1 MQTRRD
7 LFRQICAAVAAPASV
22 ALASA
27 GTDKHDFIPT
37 TPLETSGIA
46 IHRRGRAEAGP
57 IWLARSTDAQMLA
70 NTFAGDLARALGREP
85 HVYDAMSLGLAPSAA
100 REAPLGLVWECFA
113 GWSRNARG
121 AVHVHSCTYLM
132 ESYRWVSLDMLA
144 NAAEEMARLLAPARR
159 FYRLG
164 LPGGVPGGLAA
175 NSWDGAVRCVEAFD
189 IGRDALRVRFDCL
202 VSY

>member
-7 LFRQICAAVAAPASV
+7 LFRQFCAAAAAPASL

-27 GTDKHDFIPT
+27 A
-37 TPLETSGIA
+37 PLDTSGIA
-46 IHRRGRAEAGP
+46 IHRRGRGESYPAA
-57 IWLARSTDAQMLA
+57 LA
-70 NTFAGDLARALGREP
+70 NTFAGQLARTLGREP
-85 HVYDAMSLGLAPSAA
+85 HVYDAMSLGLAPSAG
-100 REAPLGLVWECFA
+100 REEPLGLVWECFA
-113 GWSRNARG
+113 GWSHNSRG
-121 AVHVHSCTYLM
+121 AVHVHRGSYIM